1 MARSISAGGD
11 SGPGRGPLD
20 QRMQNNVRIGVSPH
34 GNGDEDSDA
43 YFTDDEEVRR
53 LSELDDGRLLV
64 SNLRGMIRQVCYCHE
79 QLLLLASCISR
90 KFAERVYN

>member
-53 LSELDDGRLLV
+53 LSELDDGLLV
-64 SNLRGMIRQVCYCHE
+64 SSLRNSGRSVIVTSSFCFWRP
-79 QLLLLASCISR
+79 A
-90 KFAERVYN
+90 FPDAERVCN